1 MTGSGFVQSQ
11 VEAEALQ
18 ILPPIFPQSTVS
30 PLHLHP
36 STTLETEDKLKTL
49 KCPQFAHRHSLYAQ
63 QYLNFKYIQ
72 LECHPYTT
80 FITQMP

>member
-18 ILPPIFPQSTVS
+18 ILSPIFPQSTVS

-36 STTLETEDKLKTL
+36 LTTLETEDKLKTL

-63 QYLNFKYIQ
+63 QYFKYIQ
-72 LECHPYTT
+72 LEFHPYTT